1 MDDHKVT
8 RLPKRA
14 PDVSEELSVVRSK
27 TRFILE
33 AISFSAMK
41 KPLSLEAIIGLG
53 MIIYDIDQLLA
64 EIEQKLGYS
73 PRDD

>member
-64 EIEQKLGYS
+64 EIERKLGYS